1 MSINDFDVFCDL
13 GREGFHPVSPLDR
26 VNSLTTWRIEGGSF
40 LLLNMSEGKVRFEK
54 S

>member
-1 MSINDFDVFCDL
+1 MAVYLNNISC
-13 GREGFHPVSPLDR
+13 GFIKVIVDR